1 MKSRKQKMIEYDAK
15 YSHIPR
21 DYVQRLNYLYETLR
35 IDDDKSE
42 EILLARAAY
51 IDSTYFETI
60 RIVMYEI
67 PEYTPRPRARLINR
81 AGILNSVGTN
91 SFIQVYSITG
101 RANKEY
107 MSLFRQ
113 ENLPYLNS
121 LLCTPCDIEYRAFF
135 PTPSYYN
142 KTQIF
147 LAEIGLD
154 RPLIK
159 PDFDNIEKSYSD
171 AFTGNIWIDD
181 IVVVDAT
188 FRKFYSV
195 LPRMEIDLKYSNQLC
210 NIHQFKGMQRRKD
223 FTPDMNIS
231 YFGGNGHVQ
240 YQTNISTEVNDSQ
253 T

>member
-1 MKSRKQKMIEYDAK
+1 MKSRKEKMIEYNQK

-21 DYVQRLNYLYETLR
+21 DYVERLEYLYETLG
-35 IDDDKSE
+35 IDDVKSD
-42 EILLARAAY
+42 EILAARDRY
-51 IDSTYFETI
+51 ISSTYFETI
-60 RIVMYEI
+60 RMVIYEV

-81 AGILNSVGTN
+81 KGVLNSIGTN

-107 MSLFRQ
+107 MKMFRQ
-113 ENLPYLNS
+113 ENLPYLDQ
-121 LLCTPCDIEYRAFF
+121 LLCTPCDIEYRAYF

-147 LAEIGLD
+147 LAEIGVD

-159 PDFDNIEKSYSD
+159 PDFDNVEKSYSD

-188 FRKFYSV
+188 FRKYYSV

-210 NIHQFKGMQRRKD
+210 NQYQYKAITKRKD
-223 FTPDMNIS
+223 FTEDMS
-231 YFGGNGHVQ
+231 VDYFGGK
-240 YQTNISTEVNDSQ
+240 
-253 T
+253 

>member
-1 MKSRKQKMIEYDAK
+1 MKSRKEKMIEYNQK

-21 DYVQRLNYLYETLR
+21 DYVERLEYLYETLG
-35 IDDDKSE
+35 IDDVKSD
-42 EILLARAAY
+42 EILAARDKY
-51 IDSTYFETI
+51 ISSTYFETI
-60 RIVMYEI
+60 RMVIYEV

-81 AGILNSVGTN
+81 KGVLNSIGTN

-107 MSLFRQ
+107 MKMFRQ
-113 ENLPYLNS
+113 ENLPYLDQ
-121 LLCTPCDIEYRAFF
+121 LLCTPCDIEYRAYF

-147 LAEIGLD
+147 LAEIGVD

-188 FRKFYSV
+188 FRKYYSV

-210 NIHQFKGMQRRKD
+210 NQYQYKAITKRKD
-223 FTPDMNIS
+223 FTEDMS
-231 YFGGNGHVQ
+231 VDYFGGK
-240 YQTNISTEVNDSQ
+240 
-253 T
+253 

>member
-1 MKSRKQKMIEYDAK
+1 MIEYNQK

-21 DYVQRLNYLYETLR
+21 DYVERLEYLYETLG
-35 IDDDKSE
+35 IDDVKSD
-42 EILLARAAY
+42 EILAARDKY
-51 IDSTYFETI
+51 ISSTYFETI
-60 RIVMYEI
+60 RMVIYEV

-81 AGILNSVGTN
+81 KGVLNSIGTN

-107 MSLFRQ
+107 MKMFKQ
-113 ENLPYLNS
+113 ENLPYLDQ
-121 LLCTPCDIEYRAFF
+121 LLCTPCDIEYRAYF

-147 LAEIGLD
+147 LAEIGVD

-188 FRKFYSV
+188 FRKYYSV

-210 NIHQFKGMQRRKD
+210 NQYQYKAITKRKD
-223 FTPDMNIS
+223 FTEDMS
-231 YFGGNGHVQ
+231 VDYFGGK
-240 YQTNISTEVNDSQ
+240 
-253 T
+253 

>member
-1 MKSRKQKMIEYDAK
+1 MKSRKEKMIEYNQK

-21 DYVQRLNYLYETLR
+21 DYVERLEYLYETLG
-35 IDDDKSE
+35 IDDVKSD
-42 EILLARAAY
+42 EILAARDRY
-51 IDSTYFETI
+51 ISSTYFETI
-60 RIVMYEI
+60 RMVIYEV

-81 AGILNSVGTN
+81 KGVLNSIGTN

-107 MSLFRQ
+107 MKMFRQ
-113 ENLPYLNS
+113 ENLPYLDQ
-121 LLCTPCDIEYRAFF
+121 LLCTPCDIEYRAYF

-147 LAEIGLD
+147 LAEIGVD

-188 FRKFYSV
+188 FRKYYSV

-210 NIHQFKGMQRRKD
+210 NQYQYKAITKRKD
-223 FTPDMNIS
+223 FTEDMS
-231 YFGGNGHVQ
+231 VDYFGGK
-240 YQTNISTEVNDSQ
+240 
-253 T
+253 

>member
-1 MKSRKQKMIEYDAK
+1 MKSRKEKMIEYNQK

-21 DYVQRLNYLYETLR
+21 DYVERLEYLYETLG
-35 IDDDKSE
+35 IDDVKSD
-42 EILLARAAY
+42 EILAARDRY
-51 IDSTYFETI
+51 ISSTYFETI
-60 RIVMYEI
+60 RMVIYEV

-81 AGILNSVGTN
+81 KGVLNSIGTN

-107 MSLFRQ
+107 MKMFRQ
-113 ENLPYLNS
+113 ENLSYLDQ
-121 LLCTPCDIEYRAFF
+121 LLCTPCDIEYRAYF

-147 LAEIGLD
+147 LAEIGVD

-159 PDFDNIEKSYSD
+159 PDFDNIEKSYGD

-188 FRKFYSV
+188 IRKYYSI

-210 NIHQFKGMQRRKD
+210 NQHQYKAMIRRKD
-223 FTPDMNIS
+223 YTEEMDIK
-231 YFGGNGHVQ
+231 YFGG
-240 YQTNISTEVNDSQ
+240 
-253 T
+253 

>member
-1 MKSRKQKMIEYDAK
+1 MKSRKEKMIEYNQK

-21 DYVQRLNYLYETLR
+21 DYVERLEYLYETLG
-35 IDDDKSE
+35 IDDVKSD
-42 EILLARAAY
+42 EILAARDRY
-51 IDSTYFETI
+51 ISSTYFETI
-60 RIVMYEI
+60 RMVIYEV

-81 AGILNSVGTN
+81 KGVLNSIGTN

-107 MSLFRQ
+107 MKMFKQ
-113 ENLPYLNS
+113 ENLPYLDQ
-121 LLCTPCDIEYRAFF
+121 LLCTPCDIEYRAYF

-147 LAEIGLD
+147 LAEIGVD

-188 FRKFYSV
+188 FRKYYSV

-210 NIHQFKGMQRRKD
+210 NQYQYKAITKRKD
-223 FTPDMNIS
+223 FTEDMS
-231 YFGGNGHVQ
+231 VDYFGGK
-240 YQTNISTEVNDSQ
+240 
-253 T
+253 

>member
-1 MKSRKQKMIEYDAK
+1 MKSRKEKMLEYAQK

-21 DYVQRLNYLYETLR
+21 DYVERLEYLYDALG
-35 IDDDKSE
+35 IDDDKSD
-42 EILLARAAY
+42 EILAARDRY
-51 IDSTYFETI
+51 INSTYFEAI
-60 RIVMYEI
+60 RMVMYEV

-81 AGILNSVGTN
+81 KGIINSIGSN

-101 RANKEY
+101 RANREY
-107 MSLFRQ
+107 MKVFKQ
-113 ENLPYLNS
+113 ENLGYLEQ
-121 LLCTPCDIEYRAFF
+121 LLCTPCDIEYRAYF

-147 LAEIGLD
+147 LAEIGVD

-188 FRKFYSV
+188 FRKYYSI

-210 NIHQFKGMQRRKD
+210 NQYQYKAMVKRKD
-223 FTPDMNIS
+223 FTEDMSID
-231 YFGGNGHVQ
+231 YFGGK
-240 YQTNISTEVNDSQ
+240 
-253 T
+253 

>member
-1 MKSRKQKMIEYDAK
+1 MIEYNQK

-21 DYVQRLNYLYETLR
+21 DYVERLEYLYETLG
-35 IDDDKSE
+35 IDDVKSD
-42 EILLARAAY
+42 EILAARDKY
-51 IDSTYFETI
+51 ISSTYFETI
-60 RIVMYEI
+60 RMVIYEV

-81 AGILNSVGTN
+81 KGVLNSIGTN

-107 MSLFRQ
+107 MKMFRQ
-113 ENLPYLNS
+113 ENLPYLDQ
-121 LLCTPCDIEYRAFF
+121 LLCTPCDIEYRAYF

-147 LAEIGLD
+147 LAEIGVD

-188 FRKFYSV
+188 FRKYYSV

-210 NIHQFKGMQRRKD
+210 NQYQYKAITKRKD
-223 FTPDMNIS
+223 FTEDMS
-231 YFGGNGHVQ
+231 VDYFGGK
-240 YQTNISTEVNDSQ
+240 
-253 T
+253 